1 MHHLLL
7 FMEDNRSQKLVER
20 EAKRRRVLR
29 LEGCLP
35 LGRAV
40 CHESCQTD
48 SGHIDQAALAAILSE
63 TRAQTLGMM
72 NRHVVEF
79 RAEIREMV
87 DRQACEYQKTLQSM
101 EARNAQLQ
109 QEVDALAVDNHVLAN
124 HLAQLES
131 KQPFIPMTAPYA
143 EPNGAQEDDRHCETG
158 AFLTDADMV
167 RLSQSST
174 FHFNSFGPGVDP
186 HLLDCG

>member
-1 MHHLLL
+1 MWNGKQN
-7 FMEDNRSQKLVER
+7 E
-20 EAKRRRVLR
+20 VLR

-35 LGRAV
+35 LARAV
-40 CHESCQTD
+40 CHESSQTD
-48 SGHIDQAALAAILSE
+48 GNHIDQAGLAAILSE

-72 NRHVVEF
+72 NRHDVEF
-79 RAEIREMV
+79 RGEIREMV

-101 EARNAQLQ
+101 EARSAQLQ

-131 KQPFIPMTAPYA
+131 KQPFIPMTAPCA
-143 EPNGAQEDDRHCETG
+143 EPNGAQVDDRPCETG
-158 AFLTDADMV
+158 AFLTAADMV